1 MSKSIV
7 GVDIGAAA
15 IRSVEV
21 QDADRVRSTI
31 LRFAEVPVPVG
42 ATKQGEVLEP
52 NTVVVALRQLWS
64 IGRFRSKD
72 VTTDAGGTAAG

>member
-15 IRSVEV
+15 IRAVEV

-31 LRFAEVPVPVG
+31 LRLAEVPVPVG
-42 ATKQGEVLEP
+42 ATK
-52 NTVVVALRQLWS
+52 
-64 IGRFRSKD
+64 
-72 VTTDAGGTAAG
+72 